1 MSHVVEDQDHKS
13 EGPRRGSVLKVVMM
27 HPQMCFIGQFLTKKF
42 DEERILPK

>member
-13 EGPRRGSVLKVVMM
+13 ECPWREAVLKVVMM
-27 HPQMCFIGQFLTKKF
+27 HPQMCFIGQFLTKKL